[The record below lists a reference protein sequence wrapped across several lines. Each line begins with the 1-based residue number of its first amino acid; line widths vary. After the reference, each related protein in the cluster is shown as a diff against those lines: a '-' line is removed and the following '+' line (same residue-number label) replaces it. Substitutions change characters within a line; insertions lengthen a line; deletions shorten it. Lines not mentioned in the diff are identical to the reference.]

1 MNLPFSLPPYSQPIY
16 RLAQETWED
25 TKKQDLHSHQ
35 TVYITNTFF
44 FAKCSEETAER
55 WHAASRHIHTDLFAP
70 SVIFIIPVHIPLVT
84 ELI

>member
-1 MNLPFSLPPYSQPIY
+1 LNLPFSLPPYSQPIY

-55 WHAASRHIHTDLFAP
+55 WHAASSHIHTDLFAP